1 MGDDSEA
8 ADLDN
13 YPIVP
18 VAHLG
23 TAITKVYLKAGEKIN
38 TGDPIT
44 SSEITR
50 YGQKSTKA
58 GTIIGKS
65 SQVFDPSTLSCT
77 AIPNIDSVVWPE
89 DPSKTNNTKPCFA
102 LPDGSHIGKVMVFVN
117 VSYYDP
123 AIYLTSTGNL
133 NIAKNING
141 NYQLTNKETL
151 VDRIGAFANVV
162 SANI

>member
-23 TAITKVYLKAGEKIN
+23 TAITKVYLTPGEKIN

-77 AIPNIDSVVWPE
+77 AIADIDSVVWPE

-123 AIYLTSTGNL
+123 AIYLTDTGDL
-133 NIAKNING
+133 NIENAPDG
-141 NYQLTNKETL
+141 SL
-151 VDRIGAFANVV
+151 VLRNTVTDRIV
-162 SANI
+162 